1 MVAIRLASLFALAG
15 AVDAAS
21 SLGEV
26 KHVVMMML
34 ENRSFQHY
42 FGTMAGVRGFAD
54 PNVQINPDGRS
65 VWYQNVTGLTDKADW
80 MLPYWFNYLGGE
92 ESWNMSQCLCAGAN
106 NWIPTQQALNGG
118 LNNMWAQIDKPQSW
132 GYFKRQ
138 DLPYHFALADAYTVG
153 DHYFVRD
160 GFSSKFLLLP
170 LFDRSADRILQFLL
184 GRHYFKYK
192 CQQKVLGGGK
202 QSPDEGGIILDNNQ
216 VNGCTG
222 PNLNCLPI
230 EWPAFA
236 QYLDEAGVDWRAFQ
250 NSKDWATTNGLFY
263 FKAFQDAAQNSS
275 MYRRGLVF
283 DGDNGLEAFQRSAAD
298 GTLPEVSW
306 IFAPGTLQEHPPRS
320 PVDGSWYIN
329 QVVNATIHGKN
340 YNDTIFIINYDEAG
354 GWGDAVMPVVSPE
367 GTAGEWF
374 EDPYG
379 ELGYTYSG
387 PGVRV
392 PLIIISPYTRGG
404 HVFTERADHSSALQF
419 LEHYL
424 KAKGYQG
431 IVADQISDWR
441 REHMSD
447 LLSAFDFEN
456 PDYSIPDLPV
466 PRDPIRDSN
475 GDILGL
481 YSGYCSLVYQGHC
494 SSDSYVYSIPFGEQT
509 EEEALYFEDGFKG
522 IRGYLTEGH
531 YLVFESNGH
540 ALTNLGKDKQLTTTR
555 VTERHEDPRQRWV
568 LHGLSPEGSTF
579 HIASAL
585 DGKWMSQHSSLSER
599 RSGAQKYNVRRLAD
613 GTYAMQKENGR
624 YLNIANTGELSFDK
638 EPIGYKVYSVTYHK

>member
-1 MVAIRLASLFALAG
+1 MVSALVPLLALAG
-15 AVDAAS
+15 VADAAS

-34 ENRSFQHY
+34 DNRSFQHY

-80 MLPYWFNYLGGE
+80 MLPYWFNYKGGE
-92 ESWNMSQCLCAGAN
+92 EAWNKSQCLCAGAN

-118 LNNMWAQIDKPQSW
+118 LNNKWAQIDKPQSW
-132 GYFKRQ
+132 GYFKRE
-138 DLPYHFALADAYTVG
+138 DLPYHFALADAYTLG
-153 DHYFVRD
+153 DHNFAGITSNTNANRRFWESGSINV
-160 GFSSKFLLLP
+160 P
-170 LFDRSADRILQFLL
+170 
-184 GRHYFKYK
+184 
-192 CQQKVLGGGK
+192 GGK
-202 QSPDEGGIILDNNQ
+202 QSPDQGGIILDNNQ

-222 PNLNCLPI
+222 PGLNCLPI

-236 QYLDEAGVDWRAFQ
+236 QYLDEAGVDWRAYQ

-263 FKAFQDAAQNSS
+263 FKAFQDADKDSS
-275 MYRRGLVF
+275 MYKRGLVF
-283 DGDNGLEAFQRSAAD
+283 DGDNGLSAFQKSAAE

-306 IFAPGTLQEHPPRS
+306 IFPPGILQEHPPRS

-329 QVVNATIHGKN
+329 QVVNAAIHGKN

-354 GWGDAVMPVVSPE
+354 GWGDAVMPIVSPE

-392 PLIIISPYTRGG
+392 PLLIISPYTRGG
-404 HVFTERADHSSALQF
+404 HVFTERADHTSALQF
-419 LEHYL
+419 LEKYL
-424 KAKGYQG
+424 EARGYEG

-447 LLSAFDFEN
+447 LVNAFDFEN

-466 PRDPIRDSN
+466 PRDPIRGAN

-481 YSGYCSLVYQGHC
+481 YSGHCSKVYQGHC
-494 SSDSYVYSIPFGEQT
+494 SSDSYVDGIPFGEQT
-509 EEEALYFEDGFKG
+509 EEEALFFEDGFKG
-522 IRGYLTEGH
+522 VRGYLTEGRF
-531 YLVFESNGH
+531 LTFESNGY
-540 ALTNLGKDKQLTTTR
+540 ALTNLGVDKQFTTTKA
-555 VTERHEDPRQRWV
+555 TDKHEDLKQRWV
-568 LHGLSPEGSTF
+568 LHALEKEGTTF
-579 HIASAL
+579 NVASAL
-585 DGKWMSQHSSLSER
+585 DGKWISQHSSLSIS
-599 RSGAQKYNVRRLAD
+599 RSGAQKFSITRMPD
-613 GTYAMQKENGR
+613 GTYALKKENGSH
-624 YLNIANTGELSFDK
+624 LNIVKGGGLSFDK
-638 EPIGYKVYSVTYHK
+638 NPIGFQVFSVTYHD